1 MNKLRTSGSAATH
14 LWIPTGAGLFLVALA
29 VSAIVVPQLRL
40 LHALQALIY
49 VAIIVLARRANPWG
63 LGAGIAIAVVW
74 NSLNLF
80 VTHLFQ
86 AGAVAFWDFLRTGQA
101 RRPDTMMVALGGI
114 AHFILIIACLTA
126 LFDPKMGPKKWQR
139 SAAGGLS
146 ALVYFALIVAAA
158 RPR

>member
-1 MNKLRTSGSAATH
+1 MNKLPPSGSAATRV
-14 LWIPTGAGLFLVALA
+14 WIPIGAALFLIALA
-29 VSAIVVPQLRL
+29 GSAIVVPQLRL

-49 VAIIVLARRANPWG
+49 VAIIVLARRTNPWG

-86 AGAVAFWDFLRTGQA
+86 SGAVAFWTFLRTGQMH
-101 RRPDTMMVALGGI
+101 RPDTMLVPLGGI
-114 AHFILIIACLTA
+114 AHFILIIACLAA
-126 LFDPKMGPKKWQR
+126 LLDSSTGSKKWQR
-139 SAAGGLS
+139 SAAGGLL
-146 ALVYFALIVAAA
+146 ALVYFVLIIAVA